1 MFQGVNITI
10 GGSLKALQWAY
21 QNGTKLIIN
30 KSSFPPP
37 YEPSSTKL
45 AWGLLYYKLMMD
57 GNVIGGDN
65 VNAIRVSDDKIIVVC
80 KNNIINK
87 LVYDNVTIF
96 NDENVTGLPDQI
108 KELDEHFVIDYMR
121 AISFIFKDTDF
132 KYETNDN
139 LVSKIHIR
147 KDYINSPVKIA
158 VVSNLT
164 KKQLHDFDYSDTMS
178 KFKTE
183 SILKKLNF
191 KGNFSN
197 RDNIILEVEKRE
209 ITAKMNVYEETEKIK
224 FVYE

>member
-1 MFQGVNITI
+1 MSQDVNITI

-21 QNGTKLIIN
+21 QHGTRLIIN
-30 KSSFPPP
+30 KPSFPPP
-37 YEPSSTKL
+37 YEPSDKKL

-65 VNAIRVSDDKIIVVC
+65 VNAIRVSDDEIVVVC

-87 LVYDNVTIF
+87 LVYDSITVF
-96 NDENVTGLPDQI
+96 NDENITGLPDQI
-108 KELDEHFVIDYMR
+108 KEIDEHLVTDYMR

-132 KYETNDN
+132 KYETTDN
-139 LVSKIHIR
+139 LVSKIYIH
-147 KDYINSPVKIA
+147 KDYINSPVQIA

-183 SILKKLNF
+183 STLKELNF
-191 KGNFSN
+191 KGSFNN